1 MGVLLRLAL
10 SLSVV
15 YWLDSILCL
24 LFIHGVLLRPRL
36 LGLSL
41 CETACSHISL
51 CPAGFGVLELAALF
65 EVYEVWLCCQLAL
78 AEGLITS

>member
-10 SLSVV
+10 SLSFV
-15 YWLDSILCL
+15 YCLNFILRA

-41 CETACSHISL
+41 CAAACSHISL

-65 EVYEVWLCCQLAL
+65 EVYEVWLRYQLAL